1 MKIFRQYKQFICKH
15 DYVMVH
21 PEFLVA
27 TFKLHFPEHQKDL
40 HFAFIKHLKYFTT
53 LDFGKN
59 KTVEKM

>member
-1 MKIFRQYKQFICKH
+1 
-15 DYVMVH
+15 MVH

-27 TFKLHFPEHQKDL
+27 TFKLHIPEYQKGL